1 MQKIIYLCVALL
13 LTACQ
18 NQTVKSTA
26 DNTAPTLEVIGV
38 FRDKGLD
45 SVSFIPVNRAENQ
58 PLRHLHTTLNPQ
70 KHGALTVGER
80 VKISGVY
87 SDDHQIRKIRDITHV
102 ENPDKAQCE
111 ATAGNVWKPQ
121 GMAQIPACIATYTD
135 SGKACT
141 ASTQCQGDCIVTE
154 FDKPAVCAASSSR
167 FGCRS
172 TIEDFQQHGGIM
184 CVD

>member
-1 MQKIIYLCVALL
+1 MQKIIYLFLIVL

-18 NQTVKSTA
+18 NQQFKSAA

-45 SVSFIPVNRAENQ
+45 SVSFIHVNRAENQ
-58 PLRHLHTTLNPQ
+58 PLRHLHTTLDPQ
-70 KHGALTVGER
+70 QHGALTVGER

-87 SDDHQIRKIRDITHV
+87 SDDNQIRKIRDITHV
-102 ENPDKAQCE
+102 ANPDKAQCE

-121 GMAQIPACIATYTD
+121 GMAQIPACITTYTD
-135 SGKACT
+135 GGKACS
-141 ASTQCQGDCIVTE
+141 ASTQCQGDCIVT
-154 FDKPAVCAASSSR
+154 DPKKPAVCAATGSR

-184 CVD
+184 CAD